1 MKKTNTK
8 ILNNKM
14 KGVLA
19 LLLFTILLAVPALSQ
34 GTNEVNL
41 NLSVSA
47 NLVTSAPVQ
56 LTALRNLII
65 TGVQGRGSKY
75 NESVRTGEIYI
86 SPLTDNRAGILLAKG
101 APNSHAILHYKTAEI
116 LKDNTGAGSISVR
129 YELSSS
135 PTLAQKNSEQN
146 DNGEIILN
154 FDRNGNFY
162 LWIGGYVNLK
172 NAISG
177 KYSGQF
183 TFEILYV

>member
-1 MKKTNTK
+1 MKKPDTK
-8 ILNNKM
+8 ILKNEM
-14 KGVLA
+14 KEVLSV
-19 LLLFTILLAVPALSQ
+19 LLFTVLSGVSALSQ
-34 GTNEVNL
+34 GVNEVNL
-41 NLSVSA
+41 NMSVSA

-56 LTALRNLII
+56 LTALRNLVI
-65 TGVQGRGSKY
+65 TGVQGR
-75 NESVRTGEIYI
+75 ESQYSESARMGDIHI

-101 APNSHAILHYKTAEI
+101 APNSYAILHYKTAEV

-135 PTLAQKNSEQN
+135 PTLDQQNSVQN
-146 DNGEIILN
+146 DNGEIIMN